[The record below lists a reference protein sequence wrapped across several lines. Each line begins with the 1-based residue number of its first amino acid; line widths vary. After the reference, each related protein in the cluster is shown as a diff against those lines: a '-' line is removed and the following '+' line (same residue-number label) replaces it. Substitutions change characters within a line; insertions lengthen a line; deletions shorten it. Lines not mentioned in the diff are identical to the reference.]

1 MRSSGFY
8 LSVLDHGSPLAVK
21 LASIAVSAVLVLIV
35 AAPAWRG
42 RAPSPSPRGP
52 ADFSETMTIPPPHAN
67 RRHDKD

>member
-35 AAPAWRG
+35 AAPVLAVG
-42 RAPSPSPRGP
+42 AAIVS
-52 ADFSETMTIPPPHAN
+52 
-67 RRHDKD
+67 